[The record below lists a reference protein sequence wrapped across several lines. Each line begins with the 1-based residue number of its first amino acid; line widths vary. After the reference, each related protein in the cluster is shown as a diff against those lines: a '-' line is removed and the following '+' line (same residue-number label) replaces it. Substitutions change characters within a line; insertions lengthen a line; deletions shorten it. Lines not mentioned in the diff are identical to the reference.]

1 MKRTI
6 HDPRST
12 NHARRTLCVLT
23 LALGLVAAPAAA
35 QEWKP
40 SKTVEIIV
48 ASGAGGAA
56 DREARIMQG
65 FLRNV
70 PGMPVV
76 NVINRPG
83 GGGTM
88 AWSFVTQREGD
99 GHTLST
105 LSVASITNKLLG
117 NSQLSY
123 RDLTPLAILLHE
135 YIAVWTRSASSIESG
150 KDLVERLRKDPS
162 SVTFGLSSALGNQN
176 HIVIGKIAQAA
187 GVDPRS
193 AKIVV
198 YSSGGK
204 GIPAALG
211 GHVEVWAGTL
221 GGAVGL
227 ARKGGPIRM
236 LGVSSAQRA
245 PGPAAGFPTFREQG
259 IDVVH
264 SAFRGLQ
271 GPPGLSDAQRAF
283 WDRTFSTIV
292 NSEEWRKTEEK
303 YAWGSGY
310 LDSAA
315 TKKYLDEEDR
325 RLEKILTELGVI
337 K

>member
-1 MKRTI
+1 M
-6 HDPRST
+6 DRS
-12 NHARRTLCVLT
+12 NRASRLT
-23 LALGLVAAPAAA
+23 LPAALAFAALCIA
-35 QEWKP
+35 QSPQSAQGADWSP
-40 SKTVEIIV
+40 SKNIEIIV
-48 ASGAGGAA
+48 SSGAGGAA
-56 DREARIMQG
+56 DREARISQS
-65 FLRNV
+65 FLRKL
-70 PGMPVV
+70 PGMPVI

-83 GGGTM
+83 GGGAI
-88 AWSFVTQREGD
+88 AWNHVMQREGD
-99 GHTLST
+99 GHTLVT

-117 NSQLSY
+117 NSQISY
-123 RDLTPLAILLHE
+123 RDLTPIAILLHE
-135 YIAVWTRSASSIESG
+135 YIAVWTRQAGSIESG
-150 KDLVERLRKDPS
+150 KELLERVRKDPS

-176 HIVIGKIAQAA
+176 HIVIGLIAQAA
-187 GVDPRS
+187 GVDPR
-193 AKIVV
+193 AMKIVV

-245 PGPAAGFPTFREQG
+245 PGPAAGYPTFREQG

-283 WDRTFSTIV
+283 WDEAFSTV
-292 NSEEWRKTEEK
+292 VATEDWKKTGEK
-303 YAWGSGY
+303 FAWGGGY
-310 LDSAA
+310 LDSGA
-315 TKKYLDEEDR
+315 TKKYLDEESV